1 MLWNDILNFVITNG
15 FKFLIVLGFC
25 LIIYILTRYV
35 KLLYLFRYC
44 RKLAKLYNGNLE
56 KTRPL
61 FLRIFFNFKEADIK
75 ISFADKKLY
84 VMFIRIKPKT
94 AIRFI
99 DSNTFEKIR
108 YRKAIIPISNS
119 KGLSPG
125 SGYAVEFGQGSEVVP
140 KSSTSKFTF
149 NYNSDAL
156 GLILFTENPSEIQ
169 VFDSSRN
176 NYNIIGNGEMAYSRY
191 IGGRSFIK
199 KWIERNN

>member
-1 MLWNDILNFVITNG
+1 MFWNDILDFFIKHG
-15 FKFLIVLGFC
+15 FKFLFVLAFG
-25 LIIYILTRYV
+25 LIIYILIRYV
-35 KLLYLFRYC
+35 KLLYLFGYC
-44 RKLAKLYNGNLE
+44 RKLARLYNGKLE
-56 KTRPL
+56 KIHPL
-61 FLRIFFNFKEADIK
+61 FLRIFVNFKEADIK
-75 ISFADKKLY
+75 IRFADKKLY

-99 DSNTFEKIR
+99 DPNTFEKIR
-108 YRKAIIPISNS
+108 YRKAIVPISNS

-125 SGYAVEFGQGSEVVP
+125 SGYAVEFGQGSEVAP
-140 KSSTSKFTF
+140 KSSTVNFTF

-191 IGGRSFIK
+191 VGGRSFIK

>member
-75 ISFADKKLY
+75 ISFADKELY

-94 AIRFI
+94 TIRFM
-99 DSNTFEKIR
+99 DANTIERIR
-108 YRKAIIPISNS
+108 YRKAIVPSSNS
-119 KGLSPG
+119 KGLTPG
-125 SGYAVEFGQGSEVVP
+125 SGYAIGYGQGSEVTS
-140 KSSTSKFTF
+140 KSSITTFNF

-156 GLILFTENPSEIQ
+156 GLILFTENPSEMLI
-169 VFDSSRN
+169 FDSSRN
-176 NYNIIGNGEMAYSRY
+176 NYNVIGDGEMAYSRY

-199 KWIERNN
+199 KWIERNS